1 VRDRIVKLAVKYA
14 GLVGYPIF
22 YVACLCVFGSLTFPY
37 DKLKERVIASF
48 NAQQRSASAP
58 EELQIDEMNGYWLS
72 GVRLKGLR
80 LLSAPSEAGKPPGM
94 IVLDEVTARY
104 SILSALVGGSDASFD
119 VFAFGGQASGSYEVQ
134 GTDKSIDVTFDAID
148 LGQVDPIVQL
158 LGVPLQGKLGGTLRL
173 AMPEGKASKAGG
185 AISLEAR
192 DVAVGD
198 GKAKIKGALALPRV
212 DVGTLTLAAEAK
224 EGILRITKLVAGGK
238 DVEVQGE
245 GRITLRD
252 SVSESLCD
260 AQVRFKINDAY
271 RDKSDMTK
279 TLFGAPGSSAP
290 ALFELA
296 DPRVKQSRRVDG
308 FYGWALRGAL
318 GRIEFSPA
326 GGGVLANPPSAFGPP
341 RITQ

>member
-1 VRDRIVKLAVKYA
+1 MRERLLKLAVKYA
-14 GLVGYPIF
+14 GLVGYPLF

-37 DKLKERVIASF
+37 DKLKERVIATF
-48 NAQQRSASAP
+48 NAQERSASAQ
-58 EELQIDEMNGYWLS
+58 EELQIDEMSGYWLS
-72 GVRLKGLR
+72 GVRVRGVR
-80 LLSAPSEAGKPPGM
+80 ILSAPSEPGKPPGK
-94 IVLDEVTARY
+94 IELDEATARY

-119 VFAFGGQASGSYEVQ
+119 VFAFGGEVSGSYEVH
-134 GTDKSIDVTFDAID
+134 GTDKSLDATFDAID
-148 LGQVDPIVQL
+148 VGQLDPVVQL

-185 AISLEAR
+185 ALSLEAK

-198 GKAKIKGALALPRV
+198 GKAKLKGAIALPKV

-238 DVEVQGE
+238 DVEVQGD

-252 SVSESLCD
+252 DVIDSLCD

-279 TLFGAPGSSAP
+279 TLFGAPGSTAP

-296 DPRVKQSRRVDG
+296 DPRVKQSKRADG
-308 FYGWALRGAL
+308 FYGWTVHGPL
-318 GRIEFSPA
+318 GRVEFMPA
-326 GGGVLANPPSAFGPP
+326 GGGGLTMPQGGPGPSRTP
-341 RITQ
+341 